1 MATTTTTNQGTH
13 TMTNAD
19 YNKAIIA
26 MRESLQCLK
35 HMNNAEAKATLQKIA
50 ELATF
55 LASTK

>member
-1 MATTTTTNQGTH
+1 MTT
-13 TMTNAD
+13 AD
-19 YNKAIIA
+19 YNKAIVA

-35 HMNNAEAKATLQKIA
+35 HMDNAEAKATLQKIA

>member
-1 MATTTTTNQGTH
+1 MNTTL
-13 TMTNAD
+13 TNAE
-19 YNKAIIA
+19 YHKAIIA

-35 HMNNAEAKATLQKIA
+35 HMDNAEAKATLQKIA